1 MPNWTQLVLPA
12 VEKLAASPKS
22 EQGWQIM
29 QRLSEAALPAAKAE
43 TPWQKLIRMAPKEV
57 DKRGFGMIPNQPRG
71 KGEHVLDLFIEQPGK
86 SSWGGTLTQSKNNPF
101 EAYLQYLGS
110 GATRRSTTG
119 ASPLGH
125 EEFKMDISSPAQ
137 RNLPFR
143 QKLSAEEKA
152 ARPPRE
158 PEQREKGWK
167 YPPQPSFRDK
177 QAAFDKLA
185 DLLRR
190 SGHREMSF
198 VAEPGERPRLYE
210 MLTGYKAQPTKR
222 PETDVMSDMLRRFP
236 GRQQAPV
243 DPAAV
248 RSPSE
253 LVPPPGYYVSDARP
267 GAVRPF
273 ERISDIEYEPI
284 WATEPIPPPTTETYR
299 AVRHLRG
306 EPPIRSR
313 LRGPAGGEVRPIESA
328 RGARQRV
335 MQGPMHV
342 NSLENALGLSADEA
356 VEYGLAR
363 RLGTSQL
370 YEMTDQG
377 RAAAAEW
384 GTR

>member
-177 QAAFDKLA
+177 QAGFDKLA

-222 PETDVMSDMLRRFP
+222 PESDVMSDMLRRFP
-236 GRQQAPV
+236 GRQEQPQGMPRPSRAQFTV
-243 DPAAV
+243 DPNA
-248 RSPSE
+248 PN
-253 LVPPPGYYVSDARP
+253 
-267 GAVRPF
+267 
-273 ERISDIEYEPI
+273 
-284 WATEPIPPPTTETYR
+284 
-299 AVRHLRG
+299 LRQQVTQ
-306 EPPIRSR
+306 S
-313 LRGPAGGEVRPIESA
+313 
-328 RGARQRV
+328 
-335 MQGPMHV
+335 PMHV